1 MVLGIVPVLPGN
13 TLVAQAAS
21 EEPSDFLFA
30 DKNQLM
36 TSFYPEDD
44 GMFREKSPLLLFGKD
59 DNGNPIE
66 WYILGK
72 DNAIDGDNIMLF
84 AETPMLPPG
93 AKFYDYD
100 GVTSLRDYTYPA
112 NIGYGD
118 TAGTVQVYPNHWA
131 SSHLR
136 QQLQDIAEDT
146 DYFSTAEQGLLQETT
161 VKTYDTHNQL
171 FYDTTDKLY
180 CAQMNSDNT
189 YTLYDIDTTISSE
202 DSNNTISIGTEDAI
216 MINCSALSINAGTI
230 WSRTADNTN
239 SFMAPDRNASFNR
252 SGMGGSVANS
262 VLLSV
267 HPATNINI
275 ESVLFASSVDY
286 SVSATGNLSYEYNGK
301 MRLRMDGNN
310 KHIGT
315 ATYSD
320 ATGRILAKKDTD
332 AAGTVTLV
340 VQGRSNSQDWFY
352 SKEITGTEYIT
363 KEMITT
369 AVGYASGCTFTDC
382 KIWLETSEDSLL
394 YATMATEGTP
404 INPVEVEID
413 APVPGA
419 PLDVQADTETENLV
433 SQTPPVAWMKDGNTV
448 TGNAEVY
455 STYEA
460 SVILA
465 ADDLKSLGF
474 DPNVTATVNGNQAT
488 VTHNQDGTITVTYE
502 FQTSGEQAVTYTAAG
517 YSGTYDGQAHSIEVT
532 VTDPTDAVI
541 TYSTDGTAYS
551 ANKPE
556 YVNVGNY
563 TVYYRIEKTAY
574 TTIEGSKTIE
584 ITKKDMSVT
593 AGNQTIKKGESID
606 ATAYTV
612 NGLVGDDAIDS
623 VSLVPG
629 TADVTDNG
637 TIGIADD
644 FSIKNV
650 AGADVTANYN
660 VTLVPGMLVIEEQ
673 VITHTASGYS
683 GTYDGQAHSIEVT
696 VTDPTDAVITYS
708 TDGTAYSANKP
719 EYVNV
724 GNYTV
729 YYRIEK
735 TAYTTIEGSKTIEIT
750 KKDMSVTAGNQTIK
764 KGESIDATAYTVN
777 GLVGDD
783 AIDSVSLVP
792 GTADVTDNGTIDIAD
807 DFSIKN
813 VAGADVTANYNV
825 NLVPGKL
832 VIEEVENIPAPPA
845 EEEPAPAPPTVT
857 ESTPAPSAPVETP
870 APQAE
875 VEETVVQNEPVSP
888 KTGETAMAEV
898 LLILVF
904 GFGAILI
911 EMVYRRRNSR

>member
-1 MVLGIVPVLPGN
+1 MKKIKKRSTKVAAWLLTFLMVLGIVPVLPGN

-30 DKNQLM
+30 DKEQLM
-36 TSFYPEDD
+36 TSFYPEDE

-59 DNGNPIE
+59 SSGNPMK
-66 WYILGK
+66 WYIIGK

-84 AETPMLPPG
+84 AETPMLPSG

-180 CAQMNSDNT
+180 CAQMNSNNT

-239 SFMAPDRNASFNR
+239 SSLAPDRNASFNR
-252 SGMGGSVANS
+252 SGMGGSFANS

-275 ESVLFASSVDY
+275 ASVLFASSVDY
-286 SVSATGNLSYEYNGK
+286 SNYNASTMSYSENK
-301 MRLRMDGNN
+301 DMMLRLDGNN

-340 VQGRSNSQDWFY
+340 VQGRSNSQDWYY

-369 AVGYASGCTFTDC
+369 AVSYASRCTFTDC
-382 KIWLETSEDSLL
+382 KIWLETGEDNLL
-394 YATMATEGTP
+394 YATMAAEGTP
-404 INPVEVEID
+404 INPVALEID
-413 APVPGA
+413 APVPNV
-419 PLDVQADTETENLV
+419 PLDVESYSETEGLV
-433 SQTPPVAWMKDGNTV
+433 SETSAVTWTKEGNEV
-448 TGNAEVY
+448 TGNAETY
-455 STYEA
+455 STYLA
-460 SVILA
+460 SVILT
-465 ADDLKSLGF
+465 ADDMNSLGF
-474 DPNVTATVNGNQAT
+474 DPNVTATVNGNPAD
-488 VTHNQDGTITVTYE
+488 VTHNPDGTITVTYE
-502 FQTSGEQAVTYTAAG
+502 FQTDGLQNMIHTATG

-532 VTDPTDAVI
+532 VTDPADAII

-551 ANKPE
+551 ADKPE
-556 YVNVGNY
+556 YVDAGDY

-574 TTIEGSKTIE
+574 TTIEGRETVE

-593 AGNQTIKKGESID
+593 ADNQTIKKGESID

-612 NGLVGDDAIDS
+612 NGLV
-623 VSLVPG
+623 
-629 TADVTDNG
+629 
-637 TIGIADD
+637 
-644 FSIKNV
+644 
-650 AGADVTANYN
+650 
-660 VTLVPGMLVIEEQ
+660 E
-673 VITHTASGYS
+673 
-683 GTYDGQAHSIEVT
+683 
-696 VTDPTDAVITYS
+696 
-708 TDGTAYSANKP
+708 
-719 EYVNV
+719 
-724 GNYTV
+724 
-729 YYRIEK
+729 
-735 TAYTTIEGSKTIEIT
+735 
-750 KKDMSVTAGNQTIK
+750 
-764 KGESIDATAYTVN
+764 
-777 GLVGDD
+777 DD

-825 NLVPGKL
+825 TLVPGKL